1 MNDTNTKDYMIDVA
15 QDTTYQNQ
23 SDDYKKSFAK
33 WRSNPQNSFL
43 DSSLYMIQ
51 ENTHTLMARVLCLI
65 RQR

>member
-1 MNDTNTKDYMIDVA
+1 LNDTNTKDYMIDVA

-33 WRSNPQNSFL
+33 WRSNPQNSFGFQFIH
-43 DSSLYMIQ
+43 DK

>member
-15 QDTTYQNQ
+15 QDTTYQIRVMIIRSRLQ
-23 SDDYKKSFAK
+23 SGVQIL
-33 WRSNPQNSFL
+33 RILL